1 MPSVEKSGKVL
12 VVGINPSDWVLKP
25 NCTTHRRLPKWLEY
39 MGISQHTF
47 VNCIG
52 VPGKYRMNDVRY
64 ELIKDHVDQ
73 HDKVIALGNFPSAVL
88 SKLSVDHFTLPHP
101 SGLNRKLN
109 DKDYELMMLDRCRD
123 YIMEV

>member
-1 MPSVEKSGKVL
+1 MSKVL

-39 MGISQHTF
+39 MGVEDHTF
-47 VNCIG
+47 INCIG
-52 VPGKYRMNDVRY
+52 VPGKYRMKDVRY
-64 ELIKDHVDQ
+64 DMVKEQAEK

-88 SKLSVDHFTLPHP
+88 RKLSVDHFTLPHP

-109 DKDYELMMLDRCRD
+109 DKDYELRMLEECGR
-123 YIMEV
+123 YVIA